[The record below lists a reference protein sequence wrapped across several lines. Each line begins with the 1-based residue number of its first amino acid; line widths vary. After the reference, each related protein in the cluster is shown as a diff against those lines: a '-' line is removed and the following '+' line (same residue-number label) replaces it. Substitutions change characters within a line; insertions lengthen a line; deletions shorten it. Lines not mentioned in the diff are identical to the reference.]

1 MTGLFSPEAHKRIIF
16 NRGHPVPGRDPFA
29 WRRDDLGNLVLYSDY
44 RNRGSAYGW
53 NIEGSFDDPAN
64 LRPVHVLAVPIPN
77 LAA

>member
-1 MTGLFSPEAHKRIIF
+1 MRGLFSPEAHKRIIF

-44 RNRGSAYGW
+44 SNRDSAFGW
-53 NIEGSFDDPAN
+53 GIDGSFDDPAN
-64 LRPVHVLAVPIPN
+64 LRPMHVLAIAAPN